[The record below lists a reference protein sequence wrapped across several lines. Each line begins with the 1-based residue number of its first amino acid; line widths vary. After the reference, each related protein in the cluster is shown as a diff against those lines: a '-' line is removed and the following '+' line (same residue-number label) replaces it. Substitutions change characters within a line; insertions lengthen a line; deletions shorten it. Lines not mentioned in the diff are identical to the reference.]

1 MRIQGGVQ
9 AVFKKLFYKVF
20 VGGQWL
26 VGYRKKN
33 DTSAQFHFATKNLQQ
48 DQWVADPFLFEHQ
61 GQHYLFCEQYETELN
76 RAGIGYYI
84 FEDGVPVNKGIVI
97 RQPYHMSYPC
107 IFSYN
112 DTVYMIPETSA
123 NKTVELYRAVEFP
136 DKWALDSVLMDNVR
150 CVDSTVFKEKEGL
163 RLLTYEKRDKEWA
176 LICYALNMEEKTLQ
190 KCGEKIYKTNVG
202 RPAGNLLQTDKG
214 LLRPAQD
221 CSRKYGEALL
231 IYQVDNL
238 DKNGYEERYVE
249 KMCIEQFSFP
259 QKVQRI
265 HTLNQDSC
273 YEVVDVFREQ
283 FDLLHGW
290 KIFKRLLLK
299 R

>member
-1 MRIQGGVQ
+1 ML
-9 AVFKKLFYKVF
+9 KKLFYKAF
-20 VGGQWL
+20 VGGQWF
-26 VGYRKKN
+26 VGYRQKN
-33 DTSAQFHFATKNLQQ
+33 GASAQFQFATKNLPKG
-48 DQWVADPFLFEHQ
+48 QWVADPFLFEYQ

-107 IFSYN
+107 VFTYN

-123 NKTVELYRAVEFP
+123 NKTIELYRAVQFP
-136 DKWALDSVLMDNVR
+136 DKWELDTVLLRDVSY
-150 CVDSTVFKEKEGL
+150 VDSTVYESETGKF
-163 RLLTYEKRDKEWA
+163 LLSYEKQGNQWS
-176 LICYALNMEEKTLQ
+176 LSCFTLNMEEKTLQ
-190 KCGEKIYKTNVG
+190 KCSEKIYRTNVA
-202 RPAGNLLQTDKG
+202 RPAGNLQQTEKG

-221 CSRKYGEALL
+221 CSQKYGEALFV
-231 IYQVDNL
+231 YQVDNL
-238 DKNGYEERYVE
+238 NENGYEEH
-249 KMCIEQFSFP
+249 CIEKLCIDQFVFP

-283 FDLLHGW
+283 FDLFHGW
-290 KIFKRLLLK
+290 KIFKRLILK